1 MPKHPKDTAIRR
13 DGPSAP
19 LRWLLQGGHLPP
31 PEGDHFYGRHA
42 FTGGPIDDAPTVL
55 DYGCG
60 HGADVEHLRS
70 LGYDADGWDKYWKH
84 QAIRKDGYDV
94 VLCTY
99 VLNVI
104 VDADER
110 AEALRDMLSCVKPG
124 GVAFVTV
131 RRDLDGDTESQRL
144 IRLDFPT
151 LVDGT
156 GFAIYRLDKPTEAS

>member
-13 DGPSAP
+13 TGPSAP
-19 LRWLLQGGHLPP
+19 LRYLIASGEFWRDASWSSFGLN
-31 PEGDHFYGRHA
+31 
-42 FTGGPIDDAPTVL
+42 GPTIL

-70 LGYDADGWDKYWKH
+70 LGYDADGWDPYW
-84 QAIRKDGYDV
+84 QPRRPAQRYDI

-104 VDADER
+104 TCDAER
-110 AEALRDMLSCVKPG
+110 AEALRQVQEWTKPG

-131 RRDLDGDTESQRL
+131 RRDLDADTESQRR
-144 IRLDFPT
+144 IFLDFPSI
-151 LVDGT
+151 VAGT
-156 GFAIYRLDKPTEAS
+156 GFETYRIETAS